1 MNRVR
6 TAIVT
11 GGGSGIGLAIS
22 ERLAADGAAIAIFDR
37 DGGAADEAAAKIA
50 ASGATAIGVT
60 VDVTDRTQIDIG
72 VQEVHTRLGR
82 PTILVNNA
90 GLQGFKSFLKITAE
104 EWNQVLAV
112 SLTGTFNC
120 CQAVVPHMVEEEWGR
135 IVNISSSSAQGGQP
149 FMTHYVSAKAGV
161 IGLTKALALEL
172 GPKGITVNTIP
183 PSMID
188 TPMLRDS
195 QQQGFL
201 GNVEDAIARTPVR
214 RMGRPEDIAAAC
226 AFLVRDEAS
235 YITGQVIGVNGGRNT

>member
-1 MNRVR
+1 M
-6 TAIVT
+6 
-11 GGGSGIGLAIS
+11 
-22 ERLAADGAAIAIFDR
+22 AADGAAVAIFDR
-37 DGGAADEAAAKIA
+37 DGPAADEAAAKIA
-50 ASGATAIGVT
+50 AAGGSAIGVT
-60 VDVTDRTQIDIG
+60 VDVTDRSQIDNG
-72 VQEVHTRLGR
+72 VEQVRATLA
-82 PTILVNNA
+82 PATILVNNA

-104 EWNQVLAV
+104 EWNQVLEV

-120 CQAVVPHMVEEEWGR
+120 CQAVVPDMVQAGWGR

-149 FMTHYVSAKAGV
+149 FMTHYVAAKAGV

-195 QQQGFL
+195 EQKGLL
-201 GNVEDAIARTPVR
+201 GNVEDAIAKTPVR